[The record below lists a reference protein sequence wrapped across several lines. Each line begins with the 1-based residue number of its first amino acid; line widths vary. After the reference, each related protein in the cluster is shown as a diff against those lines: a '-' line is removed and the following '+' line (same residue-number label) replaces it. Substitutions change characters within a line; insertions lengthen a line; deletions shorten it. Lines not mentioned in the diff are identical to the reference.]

1 MYLGY
6 IHGDDMTIPM
16 TFTPQT
22 IVVAE
27 TQDLVYSRLMAELQG
42 IRSQLV
48 KVNKYSDLRDILSQD
63 SVEWVLCDSQL
74 RDKDKA
80 VWELVQS
87 DYPETSLLVY
97 FTSDSTKAAEELY
110 EAGVFAVDLER
121 LLDPDFSMVFQMLSV
136 LHESDVRL
144 KQLRRNFR
152 GKERL
157 TRLGELTRGI
167 FHDLNNRL
175 TGIIGFLEMT
185 KMRNPQLRDL
195 DNVIAQCK
203 QMDSMFSNVLRIARQ
218 ERVRDIRQLN
228 LNTLIREELKLLEG
242 DPLYRDFVLKEFDF
256 DESLPVVNGVYSD
269 FSLSF
274 LNVAKNAIES
284 MHPVEERIFKVRTSH
299 DDDWI
304 TVSVEDTGTGIE
316 AKDIPKIFRPF
327 FTTKPIETK
336 DGIPVGTGLGLA
348 NAKDLLQKYR
358 TEWVVDSTVGV
369 GTKIEI
375 KIPTQNS
382 ILDVAGI
389 K

>member
-1 MYLGY
+1 
-6 IHGDDMTIPM
+6 M

-27 TQDLVYSRLMAELQG
+27 MKDLVYSRLMKELQG
-42 IRSQLV
+42 VRSQLV
-48 KVNKYSDLRDILSQD
+48 QVNKYSELRDVLLQN
-63 SVEWVLCDSQL
+63 SVEWVLCDCQL
-74 RDKDKA
+74 QDGKKA

-87 DYPETSLLVY
+87 NYPETSLLVY

-110 EAGVFAVDLER
+110 EAGVFAVDVDR
-121 LLDPDFSMVFQMLSV
+121 LLDPDFSIVFYMLSV

-152 GKERL
+152 DKERL

-175 TGIIGFLEMT
+175 TGMIGFLEMT
-185 KMRNPQLRDL
+185 KMRNPQLTDL
-195 DNVIAQCK
+195 DGVIAQCK

-228 LNTLIREELKLLEG
+228 LNALIREELKLLEG
-242 DPLYRDFVLKEFDF
+242 DSLYRDFVLKEFDF
-256 DESLPVVNGVYSD
+256 DESLPVVHGVYSD

-274 LNVAKNAIES
+274 LNIAKNAIES
-284 MHPVEERIFKVRTSH
+284 MHPVEERILKVRTSH

-304 TVSVEDTGTGIE
+304 TVSVEDTGTGID

-336 DGIPVGTGLGLA
+336 DGIPMGTGLGLA
-348 NAKDLLQKYR
+348 NARELLQNYR

-369 GTKIEI
+369 GTRVEI
-375 KIPTQNS
+375 KIPTQNNMME
-382 ILDVAGI
+382 VADF

>member
-1 MYLGY
+1 V
-6 IHGDDMTIPM
+6 TIPM

-27 TQDLVYSRLMAELQG
+27 TKDLVYSRLRKELQG

-48 KVNKYSDLRDILSQD
+48 RVNTYSDLRDVLSQD
-63 SVEWVLCDSQL
+63 SVEWLLCDSQF
-74 RDKDKA
+74 RDKDRA

-87 DYPETSLLVY
+87 EYPETSLLVY
-97 FTSDSTKAAEELY
+97 FTSESKKVAEELY
-110 EAGVFAVDLER
+110 EAGVFAVDVDR
-121 LLDPDFSMVFQMLSV
+121 LLDPDFSIVFYMLSM

-144 KQLRRNFR
+144 RQLRRNFR
-152 GKERL
+152 DKERL

-175 TGIIGFLEMT
+175 TGMIGFLEMT
-185 KMRNPQLRDL
+185 KMRNPQLTDL
-195 DNVIAQCK
+195 DGVIAQCK

-242 DPLYRDFVLKEFDF
+242 DPLYRDFVLKEFEF
-256 DESLPVVNGVYSD
+256 DDSLPVVHGVYSD

-274 LNVAKNAIES
+274 LNIAKNAIES
-284 MHPVEERIFKVRTSH
+284 MHPVEERVLKVSTSH
-299 DDDWI
+299 DNDWI
-304 TVSVEDTGTGIE
+304 KVSVEDTGTGIE
-316 AKDIPKIFRPF
+316 ARDIPKIFRPF

-336 DGIPVGTGLGLA
+336 EGIPVGTGLGLA
-348 NAKDLLQKYR
+348 NAKELLEKYR

-369 GTKIEI
+369 GTKVEI
-375 KIPTQNS
+375 RIPTQSSMLN
-382 ILDVAGI
+382 VADF

>member
-1 MYLGY
+1 
-6 IHGDDMTIPM
+6 M

-27 TQDLVYSRLMAELQG
+27 TKDLVYSRLRKELQG

-48 KVNKYSDLRDILSQD
+48 RVNTYSELRAVLSED
-63 SVEWVLCDSQL
+63 SVEWLLCDSQF
-74 RDKDKA
+74 RDEDRA

-87 DYPETSLLVY
+87 EYPETSLLVY
-97 FTSDSTKAAEELY
+97 FTHDSKKVAEELY
-110 EAGVFAVDLER
+110 EAGVFAVDVDR
-121 LLDPDFSMVFQMLSV
+121 LLDPDFSIVFYMLSM

-144 KQLRRNFR
+144 RQLRRNFR
-152 GKERL
+152 DKERL

-175 TGIIGFLEMT
+175 TGMIGFLEMT
-185 KMRNPQLRDL
+185 KMRNPQLTDL
-195 DNVIAQCK
+195 DGVIAQCK

-242 DPLYRDFVLKEFDF
+242 DPLYRDFVLKEFEF
-256 DESLPVVNGVYSD
+256 DESLPVVNGIYSD

-274 LNVAKNAIES
+274 LNIAKNAIES
-284 MHPVEERIFKVRTSH
+284 MHPVEERILKVRTSY
-299 DDDWI
+299 DDAWI
-304 TVSVEDTGTGIE
+304 KVSVEDTGTGIE
-316 AKDIPKIFRPF
+316 ARDIPKIFRPF

-348 NAKDLLQKYR
+348 NAKELLEKYR

-369 GTKIEI
+369 GTRVEI
-375 KIPTQNS
+375 RIPTQNDM
-382 ILDVAGI
+382 LDVADYR
-389 K
+389 

>member
-1 MYLGY
+1 
-6 IHGDDMTIPM
+6 MTIPM

-27 TQDLVYSRLMAELQG
+27 TKDLVYSRLMKELQG

-48 KVNKYSDLRDILSQD
+48 KVNKYSDLRAILSED
-63 SVEWVLCDSQL
+63 LVEWLLCDCRL
-74 RDKDKA
+74 RDQGKA

-87 DYPETSLLVY
+87 EYPETSLLVY
-97 FTSDSTKAAEELY
+97 FTADSTKAAEELY
-110 EAGVFAVDLER
+110 EAGVFAVDVDR
-121 LLDPDFSMVFQMLSV
+121 LLDPDFSIVFHMLSV

-144 KQLRRNFR
+144 RQLRRNFR

-175 TGIIGFLEMT
+175 TGMIGFLEMT
-185 KMRNPQLRDL
+185 KMRNPQLTDL
-195 DNVIAQCK
+195 DGVIAQCK

-228 LNTLIREELKLLEG
+228 LNALIREELKLLEG

-256 DESLPVVNGVYSD
+256 DESLPVVNGIYSD

-274 LNVAKNAIES
+274 LNIAKNAIES
-284 MHPVEERIFKVRTSH
+284 MHPVEERILKIRTSH
-299 DDDWI
+299 DDAWI

-316 AKDIPKIFRPF
+316 TKDIPKIFRPF

-348 NAKDLLQKYR
+348 NARDLLQKYR
-358 TEWVVDSTVGV
+358 TEWIVDSTVGV
-369 GTKIEI
+369 GTRVEI
-375 KIPTQNS
+375 KIPAQNS
-382 ILDVAGI
+382 ILDVADF

>member
-1 MYLGY
+1 
-6 IHGDDMTIPM
+6 MTIPM

-27 TQDLVYSRLMAELQG
+27 TKDLVHSRLRKELQG

-48 KVNKYSDLRDILSQD
+48 RVNTYSDLRVILSKD
-63 SVEWVLCDSQL
+63 SVEWLLCDSQF
-74 RDKDKA
+74 RDKDRA

-87 DYPETSLLVY
+87 EYPETSLLVY
-97 FTSDSTKAAEELY
+97 FTSDSVKAAEELY
-110 EAGVFAVDLER
+110 EAGVFAVDVDR
-121 LLDPDFSMVFQMLSV
+121 LLDPDFSIVFYMLSV

-144 KQLRRNFR
+144 RQLRRNFR
-152 GKERL
+152 DKERL

-175 TGIIGFLEMT
+175 TGMIGFLEMT
-185 KMRNPQLRDL
+185 KMRNPQLTDL
-195 DNVIAQCK
+195 DGVIAQCK

-242 DPLYRDFVLKEFDF
+242 DPLYRDFVLKEFEF
-256 DESLPVVNGVYSD
+256 DESLPVVHGVYSD

-274 LNVAKNAIES
+274 LNIAKNAIES
-284 MHPVEERIFKVRTSH
+284 MHPVEERILKVCTSH

-304 TVSVEDTGTGIE
+304 MVSVEDTGTGIE
-316 AKDIPKIFRPF
+316 TKDIPKIFRPF

-336 DGIPVGTGLGLA
+336 DGIPMGTGLGLA
-348 NAKDLLQKYR
+348 NAKELLQKYR

-369 GTKIEI
+369 GTRVEI
-375 KIPTQNS
+375 KIPTQNTMMN
-382 ILDVAGI
+382 VADF